1 MAPSPYKYLKLLF
14 NHVIQ
19 HFDLQ
24 RFSEQNLIFNANCK
38 RTTTKEKNAKEN
50 IISIF
55 NVNPFMC
62 SFKSW
67 SIILSISI
75 KSLTQYSY
83 THVPAPNQIKWPV
96 IDKRY
101 IIKHIQ
107 N

>member
-1 MAPSPYKYLKLLF
+1 M
-14 NHVIQ
+14 
-19 HFDLQ
+19 
-24 RFSEQNLIFNANCK
+24 LIV
-38 RTTTKEKNAKEN
+38 KEPQQMQKDAKEN
-50 IISIF
+50 IISVF

-83 THVPAPNQIKWPV
+83 THVPAPNQIKWPI